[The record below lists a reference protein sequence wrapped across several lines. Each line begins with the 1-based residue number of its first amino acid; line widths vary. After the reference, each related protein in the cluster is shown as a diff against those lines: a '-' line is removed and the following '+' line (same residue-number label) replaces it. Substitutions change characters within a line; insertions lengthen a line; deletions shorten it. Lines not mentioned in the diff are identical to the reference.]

1 MDSTTS
7 RILAN
12 PHHSHI
18 VYPYTDP
25 KRLVDAVGLYT
36 SCGLASK
43 GAVILIVTEAHR
55 YAIKRYLEAD
65 GNVEALE
72 AAGQLAFLDA
82 AELMSTFMVD
92 GILYPTLFKA
102 GIRQLIER
110 VRHSEQADSKR
121 EVRLFG
127 EMVSLLWPDNIAA
140 AERLEALGN
149 EVVKEYSIPV
159 LCAYPVGGPGR
170 EQLSES
176 LLEAHSHRIAW

>member
-7 RILAN
+7 WILAN
-12 PHHSHI
+12 PHQSHI

-25 KRLVDAVGLYT
+25 KRLVDAVGFYA
-36 SCGLASK
+36 SSGLAMG

-55 YAIKRYLEAD
+55 YAIKRYLKAD

-72 AAGQLAFLDA
+72 ASGQLLFLDA
-82 AELMSTFMVD
+82 AELMSTFMVGGHPD
-92 GILYPTLFKA
+92 PTLFKV
-102 GIRQLIER
+102 GIRTLIDRARRDE
-110 VRHSEQADSKR
+110 HTDSKR

-149 EVVKEYSIPV
+149 EVVKEYLSRSFV
-159 LCAYPVGGPGR
+159 LTR
-170 EQLSES
+170 
-176 LLEAHSHRIAW
+176 

>member
-25 KRLVDAVGLYT
+25 NRLVDAVGLYT

-43 GAVILIVTEAHR
+43 SAVILIVTEAHR
-55 YAIKRYLEAD
+55 YAIERYLKAD

-72 AAGQLAFLDA
+72 AAGQLLFLDA

-102 GIRQLIER
+102 GMKTLIES
-110 VRHSEQADSKR
+110 VRRAGQADGIR

-127 EMVSLLWPDNIAA
+127 EMVSLLWPDNIAT
-140 AERLEALGN
+140 AEHLEALGN

-159 LCAYPVGGPGR
+159 LCAYSVGGPGR
-170 EQLSES
+170 EQLSEP
-176 LLEAHSHRIAW
+176 LLKAHSHRIAW